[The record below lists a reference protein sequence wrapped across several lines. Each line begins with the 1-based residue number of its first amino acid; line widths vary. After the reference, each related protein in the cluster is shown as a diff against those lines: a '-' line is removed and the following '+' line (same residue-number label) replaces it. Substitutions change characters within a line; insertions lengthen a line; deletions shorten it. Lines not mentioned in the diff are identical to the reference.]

1 MKRLF
6 KKNNVVSGLKPL
18 KKEFIADMDINGIRF
33 DDEVS
38 IKLNKDSEELYCH
51 YSGLPSVLAYQ

>member
-6 KKNNVVSGLKPL
+6 IKNNVAKV
-18 KKEFIADMDINGIRF
+18 KKTIRNECMPDMDINGIRF
-33 DDEVS
+33 DDTIS
-38 IKLNKDSEELYCH
+38 DAPNKNTDEMHCH